1 MRSIVVTI
9 PRDVQSKK
17 HILIFDDTFTTGA
30 TPNALALKLRE
41 SGYAGKITIMTV
53 CGSFAF
59 DDSSFDEEI

>member
-9 PRDVQSKK
+9 PRDIQSRK

-30 TPNALALKLRE
+30 TPNALAVKLRDA
-41 SGYAGKITIMTV
+41 GYTGKITIMTV

-59 DDSSFDEEI
+59 DDASFDEEI